1 MQNTKESIV
10 IVGAKRTPIGAF
22 NGSLV
27 GVRGAGT
34 RRRRHPRRRGA
45 GRVDPVSVDEAIMGL
60 CLFAGVGQAPARQAV
75 LGAALPTST
84 PATTISK
91 MCGSGMKS
99 VMLAHDLLLAGTC
112 NVAVAGGMESMT
124 NAPHIVP
131 RARHGYRL
139 GHGQLLDHM
148 YRDGLEDAFEG
159 HLMGYYADL
168 AAEARG
174 IGREAQDAYARES
187 LLRAQAAVAEGRFRG
202 RDRTGRAQA
211 RRRGCSPRMRRR
223 ARCDAA
229 RLPKLKAVF
238 RAGGTVTAGNASSIS
253 DGAAALVLMRESDAA
268 RSGRDAAGPHRRSR
282 HACQPAAA
290 IRRCACACR
299 TPRARQGGPESAR
312 DVDLYEINE
321 AFAVVTIYFGS
332 RRVEL
337 GIGRRPWGLNVKRR
351 RVRASATRSAPPG
364 ARPSLVTLVHALKQR
379 GRWKRGLL
387 ALCSAR
393 GGGEAHRRWRGIVL
407 EGG

>member
-22 NGSLV
+22 NGSLSAF
-27 GVRGAGT
+27 GA
-34 RRRRHPRRRGA
+34 PELGA
-45 GRVDPVSVDEAIMGL
+45 SAIRAAVAQAGVDPASVDEAIMGL

-75 LGAALPTST
+75 LGAGLPTST

-159 HLMGYYADL
+159 HLMGHYADL

-174 IGREAQDAYARES
+174 IDREAQDAYARES
-187 LLRAQAAVAEGRFRG
+187 LLRAQAAVAEGRFR
-202 RDRTGRAQA
+202 DEIVPVTLK
-211 RRRGCSPRMRRR
+211 RGGGVFAEDETPGQ
-223 ARCDAA
+223 CDAA

-253 DGAAALVLMRESDAA
+253 DGAAALVLMRESDAV
-268 RSGRDAAGPHRRSR
+268 
-282 HACQPAAA
+282 
-290 IRRCACACR
+290 
-299 TPRARQGGPESAR
+299 RQGVTPLARIVGHATHANPPQQFADAPVHAARRVLDKAGWTAR

-321 AFAVVTIYFGS
+321 AFAVVTMIALQ
-332 RRVEL
+332 EL
-337 GIGRRPWGLNVKRR
+337 GIGHDRLNANGGACALGHPVG
-351 RVRASATRSAPPG
+351 ATG
-364 ARPSLVTLVHALKQR
+364 ARLLVTLVHALKQR
-379 GRWKRGLL
+379 GLKRGL
-387 ALCSAR
+387 ASLCL
-393 GGGEAHRRWRGIVL
+393 GGGEATAVGVEL
-407 EGG
+407 C

>member
-22 NGSLV
+22 NGSLSAF
-27 GVRGAGT
+27 GA
-34 RRRRHPRRRGA
+34 PELGA
-45 GRVDPVSVDEAIMGL
+45 AAIRAAVAQAGVDPASVDEAIMGL

-75 LGAALPTST
+75 LGAGLPAST

-159 HLMGYYADL
+159 HLMGHYADL

-187 LLRAQAAVAEGRFRG
+187 LLRAQASVAEGLFR
-202 RDRTGRAQA
+202 DEIEPVTLK
-211 RRRGCSPRMRRR
+211 RGGGVFAEDETPGQ
-223 ARCDAA
+223 CDAA

-238 RAGGTVTAGNASSIS
+238 RAGGTVTPGNASSIS
-253 DGAAALVLMRESDAA
+253 DGAAALVLMRESDAV
-268 RSGRDAAGPHRRSR
+268 
-282 HACQPAAA
+282 
-290 IRRCACACR
+290 
-299 TPRARQGGPESAR
+299 RQGVTPLARIVGHATHANPPQQFADAPVHAARRVLDKAGWTAR

-321 AFAVVTIYFGS
+321 AFAVVTMIALQ
-332 RRVEL
+332 EL
-337 GIGRRPWGLNVKRR
+337 GIGHDRLNVNGGACALGHP
-351 RVRASATRSAPPG
+351 VGATG
-364 ARPSLVTLVHALKQR
+364 ARLLVTLVHALKQR
-379 GRWKRGLL
+379 GVKRGL
-387 ALCSAR
+387 ASLCL
-393 GGGEAHRRWRGIVL
+393 GGGEATAVGVEL
-407 EGG
+407 C

>member
-22 NGSLV
+22 NGSLSAF
-27 GVRGAGT
+27 GA
-34 RRRRHPRRRGA
+34 PELGA
-45 GRVDPVSVDEAIMGL
+45 SAIRAAVAQAGVDPASVDEAIMGL

-75 LGAALPTST
+75 LGAGLPTST

-159 HLMGYYADL
+159 HLMGHYADL

-187 LLRAQAAVAEGRFRG
+187 LLRAQAAVAEGRFR
-202 RDRTGRAQA
+202 DEIVPVTLK
-211 RRRGCSPRMRRR
+211 RGGGVFAEDETPGQ
-223 ARCDAA
+223 CDAA

-253 DGAAALVLMRESDAA
+253 DGAAALVLMRESDAL
-268 RSGRDAAGPHRRSR
+268 
-282 HACQPAAA
+282 
-290 IRRCACACR
+290 
-299 TPRARQGGPESAR
+299 RQGVTPLARIVGHATHANPPQQFADAPVHAARRVLDKAGWTAR

-321 AFAVVTIYFGS
+321 AFAVVTMIALQ
-332 RRVEL
+332 EL
-337 GIGRRPWGLNVKRR
+337 GIGHDRLNANGGACALGHPVG
-351 RVRASATRSAPPG
+351 ATG
-364 ARPSLVTLVHALKQR
+364 ARLLVTLVHALKQR
-379 GRWKRGLL
+379 GLKRGL
-387 ALCSAR
+387 ASLCL
-393 GGGEAHRRWRGIVL
+393 GGGEATAVGVEL
-407 EGG
+407 C

>member
-22 NGSLV
+22 NGALSAF
-27 GVRGAGT
+27 GA
-34 RRRRHPRRRGA
+34 PELGA
-45 GRVDPVSVDEAIMGL
+45 AAIQAAVAQAGVDPASVDEAIMGL

-75 LGAALPTST
+75 LRAGLPAST

-159 HLMGYYADL
+159 HLMGHYADL

-174 IGREAQDAYARES
+174 IGREAQDAYACES
-187 LLRAQAAVAEGRFRG
+187 LLRAQASVAEGRFR
-202 RDRTGRAQA
+202 DEIVPVALK
-211 RRRGCSPRMRRR
+211 RGGGVFAEDETPGQ
-223 ARCDAA
+223 CDAA

-253 DGAAALVLMRESDAA
+253 DGAAALVLMRESDAV
-268 RSGRDAAGPHRRSR
+268 
-282 HACQPAAA
+282 
-290 IRRCACACR
+290 
-299 TPRARQGGPESAR
+299 RQGVAPLARIVGHATHANPPQQFADAPVHAARRVLDKAGWTAR

-321 AFAVVTIYFGS
+321 AFAVVTMIALQ
-332 RRVEL
+332 EL
-337 GIGRRPWGLNVKRR
+337 GIGHERLNVNGGACALGHP
-351 RVRASATRSAPPG
+351 VGATG
-364 ARPSLVTLVHALKQR
+364 ARLLVTLVHALKRRGLQR
-379 GRWKRGLL
+379 GI
-387 ALCSAR
+387 ASLCL
-393 GGGEAHRRWRGIVL
+393 GGGEATAVGL
-407 EGG
+407 ELC

>member
-22 NGSLV
+22 NGSLSAF
-27 GVRGAGT
+27 GA
-34 RRRRHPRRRGA
+34 PELGA
-45 GRVDPVSVDEAIMGL
+45 SAIRAAVAQAGVDPASVDEAIMGL

-75 LGAALPTST
+75 LGAGLPTST

-159 HLMGYYADL
+159 HLMGHYADL

-174 IGREAQDAYARES
+174 IDREAQDAYARES
-187 LLRAQAAVAEGRFRG
+187 LLRAQAAVGEGRFR
-202 RDRTGRAQA
+202 DEIVPVTLK
-211 RRRGCSPRMRRR
+211 RGGGVFAEDETPGQ
-223 ARCDAA
+223 CDAA

-253 DGAAALVLMRESDAA
+253 DGAAALVLMRESDAV
-268 RSGRDAAGPHRRSR
+268 
-282 HACQPAAA
+282 
-290 IRRCACACR
+290 
-299 TPRARQGGPESAR
+299 RQGVTPLARIVGHATHANPPQQFADAPVHAARRVLDKAGWTAR

-321 AFAVVTIYFGS
+321 AFAVVTMIALQ
-332 RRVEL
+332 EL
-337 GIGRRPWGLNVKRR
+337 GIGHDRLNANGGACALGHPVG
-351 RVRASATRSAPPG
+351 ATG
-364 ARPSLVTLVHALKQR
+364 ARLLVTLVHALKQR
-379 GRWKRGLL
+379 GLKRGL
-387 ALCSAR
+387 ASLCL
-393 GGGEAHRRWRGIVL
+393 GGGEATAVGVEL
-407 EGG
+407 C

>member
-22 NGSLV
+22 NGSLSAF
-27 GVRGAGT
+27 GA
-34 RRRRHPRRRGA
+34 PELGA
-45 GRVDPVSVDEAIMGL
+45 SAIRAAVAQAGVDPASVDEAIMGL

-75 LGAALPTST
+75 LGAGLPTST

-159 HLMGYYADL
+159 HLMGHYADL

-187 LLRAQAAVAEGRFRG
+187 LLRAQAAVAEGRFR
-202 RDRTGRAQA
+202 DEIVPVTLK
-211 RRRGCSPRMRRR
+211 RGGGVFAEDETPGQ
-223 ARCDAA
+223 CDAA

-253 DGAAALVLMRESDAA
+253 DGAAALVLMRESDAV
-268 RSGRDAAGPHRRSR
+268 
-282 HACQPAAA
+282 
-290 IRRCACACR
+290 
-299 TPRARQGGPESAR
+299 RQGVTPLARIVGHATHANPPQQFADAPVHAARRVLDKAGWTAR

-321 AFAVVTIYFGS
+321 AFAVVTMIALQ
-332 RRVEL
+332 EL
-337 GIGRRPWGLNVKRR
+337 GIGHDRLNANGGACALGHPVG
-351 RVRASATRSAPPG
+351 ATG
-364 ARPSLVTLVHALKQR
+364 ARLLVTLVHALKQR
-379 GRWKRGLL
+379 GLKRGL
-387 ALCSAR
+387 ASLCL
-393 GGGEAHRRWRGIVL
+393 GGGEATAVGVEL
-407 EGG
+407 C